1 MSGFDERSVV
11 RMKTIFGWI
20 AFAKRPLRKAE
31 FRSAL
36 TFSSGDP
43 KANELVPKY
52 WFDKCTPL
60 VEERPDSTFA
70 FIHVSVREW
79 VVYVSLLFGDGY

>member
-1 MSGFDERSVV
+1 MSRFDERSVA
-11 RMKTIFGWI
+11 RMKSIFGWI

-36 TFSSGDP
+36 MFSSGNPESND
-43 KANELVPKY
+43 LVPQY

-60 VEERPDSTFA
+60 VEERADSTFA
-70 FIHVSVREW
+70 FIHVTVRE
-79 VVYVSLLFGDGY
+79 